1 MRHLW
6 ARVLPRVSRRSAV
19 IWNGEPIPQSASVEQ
34 LAALLTE
41 GPPACWVAFAAL
53 GERDDPETLALL
65 VSETHSDDE
74 HRRRAA
80 VEAIGKHGAGA
91 TARGI
96 VRDLLIDQSPV
107 VVRSAIEAAANIQDQ
122 DSHGLIVQ
130 ALRVGDPAIRQ
141 SALRALHRLWE
152 PGDFDAVVRIAQTD
166 RDRST
171 RREAS
176 HVLSDH
182 PDRMR
187 WRRLMDLWVESDL
200 PRERVWACKLIG
212 KFGGAADRT
221 ALKGMLADT
230 DGHVRKAAQSAM
242 SAIKPLRSDG

>member
-1 MRHLW
+1 M
-6 ARVLPRVSRRSAV
+6 
-19 IWNGEPIPQSASVEQ
+19 IWNGEPIQQSASVEQ

-41 GPPACWVAFAAL
+41 GPPACWIAFAAL
-53 GERDDPETLALL
+53 GERDDPESLAPL
-65 VSETHSDDE
+65 VNETHSDDE

-91 TARGI
+91 TASGI
-96 VRDLLIDQSPV
+96 VRDLLIDKSPV
-107 VVRSAIEAAANIQDQ
+107 VLRSAIEAAANIQDQ
-122 DSHGLIVQ
+122 GSHGLIVG
-130 ALRVGDPAIRQ
+130 ALGVGDPATRQ
-141 SALRALHRLWE
+141 TALRALGTLWE
-152 PGDFDAVVRIAQTD
+152 PGDFDGVLRIAQTD

-176 HVLSDH
+176 HVLSAH
-182 PDRMR
+182 PDRTR

-200 PRERVWACKLIG
+200 PRERVWACELIA

-221 ALKGMLADT
+221 ALKGLLADA
-230 DGHVRKAAQSAM
+230 DGHVRKAAQSAL